1 MFYLL
6 FSPGDNHLQVI
17 LLKITE
23 GYFLPVSWV
32 SCYLIGPINSRPCE
46 GCWNL
51 KICSSTRPIKEY
63 VLISTGLPYRSL
75 KMSCEKWERL
85 RELSKEMIYA
95 SFFHFIC
102 NVGYFMGICY
112 QYFNDRH
119 TIWGWLVDVQLKVN
133 VYFEGRNGIYV
144 CYSYLKTIW
153 CQILKIW
160 SWLYW
165 SPILKTI
172 ITTNL
177 TVNGSSASS
186 TFLWLYYLYIMSTL
200 FQKLSSSLFFFKE
213 DMSSGINNLYFEEI
227 LFYVSS
233 SATWN
238 PKFCQLYLFCPWRS
252 WRIFGQLSF
261 WINKCS
267 RLLIPTP
274 SPHKLFFSS
283 LWDIFI
289 VFFWDL
295 FKLSTFMDVS
305 IYNLVP
311 KH

>member
-1 MFYLL
+1 MYLALYKRAENIVYIQYAFTSWYVWNLLKWQKAWSSMFYLL

-165 SPILKTI
+165 SPIVKTI

-200 FQKLSSSLFFFKE
+200 FQKLSSSLFFLKKIWVLELTISILRKSFF
-213 DMSSGINNLYFEEI
+213 MFLPVQLEI
-227 LFYVSS
+227 LN
-233 SATWN
+233 SAS
-238 PKFCQLYLFCPWRS
+238 CIYSVLGGAEEYLVNC
-252 WRIFGQLSF
+252 
-261 WINKCS
+261 
-267 RLLIPTP
+267 
-274 SPHKLFFSS
+274 LFE
-283 LWDIFI
+283 
-289 VFFWDL
+289 
-295 FKLSTFMDVS
+295 
-305 IYNLVP
+305 
-311 KH
+311 